1 MLHLLDESL
10 TTFLRQVVPLP
21 AREIDV
27 AFEAPD
33 KEWSAKLNRP
43 TISLFLWDVRP
54 NLAERNLGLR
64 VVHDEAGKA
73 RREGPMPR
81 IECRYLI
88 TAWTTEISDEHALLG
103 QVLAALLVNPIL
115 PAEHLKPPLVSDP
128 LPEILLR
135 AGGDTESSDFWSA
148 IGGQLKPGLDV
159 SVSVTLDAAAL
170 LAAGPPVQQVLPT
183 VVDQVLEP
191 LPVRPDPGG
200 DRDGN

>member
-10 TTFLRQVVPLP
+10 AAFLRQIVPLP
-21 AREIDV
+21 AREIDI

-33 KEWSAKLNRP
+33 KEWSAKLSRP
-43 TISLFLWDVRP
+43 TVSLFLWDVRP
-54 NLAERNLGLR
+54 NLAERSIGLQ
-64 VVHDEAGKA
+64 VVRDEDGKA
-73 RREGPMPR
+73 RRQGPMPR

-88 TAWTTEISDEHALLG
+88 TAWTTEVGDEHALLG
-103 QVLAALLVNPIL
+103 QVLAALLLNPIL
-115 PAEHLKPPLVSDP
+115 APEHLKPPLISDP

-170 LAAGPPVQQVLPT
+170 LAAGPPVQVVLPT
-183 VVDQVLEP
+183 VVDQDVVNVP
-191 LPVRPDPGG
+191 PATQD
-200 DRDGN
+200 